1 MEKQKPRVYVTRII
15 AEKALDLL
23 RAECEVKVWQGSM
36 PPPREVLLEEVQ
48 AIDGLVS
55 LLTDKVDEELL
66 KRASHLK
73 VVSNVAVGYDNID
86 VNAATR
92 HGIPIGNTPGVLTE
106 TTADLAFALL
116 MAAAR
121 RLGESE
127 RYIRDGKWQTWDPT
141 ALLGVDIYGATLGII
156 GMGRIGQAVAKRAR
170 GFDMR
175 VIYSGGGHGDPTQLM
190 GAARRELDE
199 LLRESDFVSIHCPLR
214 PDTYHL
220 IGERELSL
228 MKPTAVLVNTARGG
242 IVDPKALYTALKN
255 KQIGYAALDV
265 TEPEPIH
272 VDDPLLTLDNCLIVP
287 HVGSASVRTREK
299 MALMAV
305 ENLLAG
311 LKGEH
316 LPHCVNPSVYNR

>member
-15 AEKALDLL
+15 AHKALDLL
-23 RAECEVKVWQGSM
+23 HTECNVKVWQGSM

-48 AIDGLVS
+48 AIEGLVS

-66 KRASHLK
+66 SHASHLK

-106 TTADLAFALL
+106 TTADLAFALI

-141 ALLGVDIYGATLGII
+141 ALLGVDIYGTTLGII

-175 VIYSGGGHGDPTQLM
+175 VIYSGGGHGYPTQLM
-190 GAARRELDE
+190 SATRRELDE
-199 LLRESDFVSIHCPLR
+199 LLQESDFVSIHCPLR

-228 MKPTAVLVNTARGG
+228 MKPTAILVNTARGG
-242 IVDPKALYTALKN
+242 IVDPKALYTALKT

-272 VDDPLLTLDNCLIVP
+272 LDDPLLTLDNCLIVP
-287 HVGSASVRTREK
+287 HIGSASVRTREK

-311 LKGEH
+311 LRGDR

>member
-1 MEKQKPRVYVTRII
+1 MGKQKPRVYVTRKIS
-15 AEKALDLL
+15 EKALDLL
-23 RAECEVKVWQGSM
+23 HVECDVKIWQGSM
-36 PPPREVLLEEVQ
+36 PPPRDVLLAEVRD
-48 AIDGLVS
+48 IDGLVA

-66 KRASHLK
+66 QQASNLK

-86 VNAATR
+86 VKAATR

-106 TTADLAFALL
+106 TTADLAFALI

-170 GFDMR
+170 GFDMQ
-175 VIYSGGGHGDPTQLM
+175 VIYSGGGQGD
-190 GAARRELDE
+190 GAQVSDTARRELDD
-199 LLRESDFVSIHCPLR
+199 LLRESDFVSIHCPLK

-220 IGERELSL
+220 IGERELGL
-228 MKPTAVLVNTARGG
+228 MKPTAILVNTARGG
-242 IVDPKALYTALKN
+242 IVDPQALYTALKN
-255 KQIGYAALDV
+255 GQIGYAALDV

-272 VDDPLLTLDNCLIVP
+272 LDDPLLTLDNCLIVP
-287 HVGSASVRTREK
+287 HIGSASVRTREK

-311 LKGEH
+311 VRGDR
-316 LPHCVNPSVYNR
+316 LPNCVNPTVYDR

>member
-15 AEKALDLL
+15 SEKALNLL
-23 RAECEVKVWQGSM
+23 NAECNVKVWQGSM
-36 PPPREVLLEEVQ
+36 PPPRDVLLEEVQ
-48 AIDGLVS
+48 QIDGLVS
-55 LLTDKVDEELL
+55 LLTDTVDEELL
-66 KRASHLK
+66 KRALNLK

-127 RYIRDGKWQTWDPT
+127 QYIRDGKWQTWDPT
-141 ALLGVDIYGATLGII
+141 ALLGVDIFGATLGII

-175 VIYSGGGHGDPTQLM
+175 VIYSGGGHGYPTQLM
-190 GAARRELDE
+190 SATRRELDE
-199 LLRESDFVSIHCPLR
+199 LLQESDFVSIHCPLR

-220 IGERELSL
+220 IGERELSM
-228 MKPTAVLVNTARGG
+228 MKPTAILVNTARGG
-242 IVDPKALYTALKN
+242 IVDPKALYTALKT

-265 TEPEPIH
+265 TEPEPIQ

-287 HVGSASVRTREK
+287 HIGSASVRTREK

-311 LKGEH
+311 LKGER
-316 LPHCVNPSVYNR
+316 LPHCVNPGVYNR

>member
-36 PPPREVLLEEVQ
+36 PPPRDVLLEEVQ
-48 AIDGLVS
+48 QIDGLVS
-55 LLTDKVDEELL
+55 LLTDRVDEELL
-66 KRASHLK
+66 SRAAHLK

-106 TTADLAFALL
+106 TTADLAFALM

-141 ALLGVDIYGATLGII
+141 ALLGVDIYGTTLGII

-175 VIYSGGGHGDPTQLM
+175 VIYSGGGHGYPTQLM
-190 GAARRELDE
+190 SATRRELDE
-199 LLRESDFVSIHCPLR
+199 LLQESDFVSIHCPLR
-214 PDTYHL
+214 QDTYHL

-228 MKPTAVLVNTARGG
+228 MKPTAILVNTARGG

-272 VDDPLLTLDNCLIVP
+272 LDDLLLTLDNCLIVP
-287 HVGSASVRTREK
+287 HIGSASVRTREK

-311 LKGEH
+311 LRGDR

>member
-15 AEKALDLL
+15 SEKALQILS
-23 RAECEVKVWQGSM
+23 AECDVKVWQGSM
-36 PPPREVLLEEVQ
+36 PPPREVLWEEVRE
-48 AIDGLVS
+48 IEGLVS

-66 KRASHLK
+66 KQALNLK

-86 VNAATR
+86 VIAANR

-106 TTADLAFALL
+106 TTADLAFALM

-141 ALLGVDIYGATLGII
+141 ALLGVDIFGTTLGII

-170 GFDMR
+170 GFEMR
-175 VIYSGGGHGDPTQLM
+175 VVYSGGGHGYQSQFM
-190 GAARRELDE
+190 GATRHELDD
-199 LLRESDFVSIHCPLR
+199 LLRESDFVSIHCPLT
-214 PDTYHL
+214 PETYHL
-220 IGERELSL
+220 IGERELGL
-228 MKPTAVLVNTARGG
+228 MKPTAILVNTARGG
-242 IVDPKALYTALKN
+242 IVDPKALYTALLN

-272 VDDPLLTLDNCLIVP
+272 LDDPLLTLDHCLIVP
-287 HVGSASVRTREK
+287 HIGSASVRTREK

-311 LKGEH
+311 LRGER